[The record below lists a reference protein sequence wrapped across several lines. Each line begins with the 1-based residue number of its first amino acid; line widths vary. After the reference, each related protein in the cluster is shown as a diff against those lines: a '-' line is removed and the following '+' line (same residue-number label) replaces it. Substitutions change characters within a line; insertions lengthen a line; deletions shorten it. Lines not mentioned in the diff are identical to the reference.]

1 MAYLDEDAW
10 AGSVRSFVTIA
21 IATAALASQ
30 ALSAQLPY
38 ADGWQQDEKPGL
50 AQGGDDPGYAAQVFM
65 APSVARTAFISDSE
79 YVGTLQGDDDPGY
92 APPVFVVYRAPVVFS
107 EDGGFAPPAASAL
120 GARWRPRPAPGRVAA
135 GGAAVV

>member
-30 ALSAQLPY
+30 ALRAQLPY

-107 EDGGFAPPAASAL
+107 PACCVGL